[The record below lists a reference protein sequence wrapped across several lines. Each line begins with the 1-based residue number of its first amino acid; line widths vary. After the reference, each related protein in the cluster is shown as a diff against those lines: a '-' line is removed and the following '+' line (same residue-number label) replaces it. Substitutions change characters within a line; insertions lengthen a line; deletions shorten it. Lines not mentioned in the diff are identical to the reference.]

1 MAKTRP
7 YLFYDVVVSIC
18 STCYRK
24 VEGKTVFQ
32 DDKVFLLKR
41 CPEHGSEKILIAD
54 DVDYYRRCREIFIKP
69 PEMPLVYNT
78 PVKWGCPYDCG
89 LCTDHEQHSCL
100 TLVEVCDYCNLRC
113 PVCYASSGPERQQF
127 RSLDQIEKMLD
138 AVVRNEGHPDVVQLS
153 GGEPTV
159 HPNFFEIVEMAK
171 ARPIRHLM
179 VNTNGVR
186 IAQEEDFVKRLAE
199 VKEDLEIYLQWDS
212 FEREPLMQLR
222 DADLRR
228 IREQA
233 IEHLNRYNI
242 STNLVV
248 TLKKGLNDHEIGKT
262 IDYALK
268 QPCVRGVTFQPIQDA
283 GRLESWL
290 PEESQTNCHPE
301 RSMTSGEAGSHA
313 QSRDP
318 VSPAG
323 KYVRNFNPA
332 TDRLTLT
339 EVRRK
344 ILEQTSVFKPED
356 VIPVPCHPDSLAM
369 AYALKLNGKVTPL
382 TSMIPP
388 EVLINGAKNTILYE
402 QEPAVRD
409 GLFKLFA
416 TNHSPQSQAGTL
428 RELLCCLPKVWV
440 PNELTTDHVETAAS
454 PVPPTPNCHPER
466 SMNSGEAGSHAQS
479 RDPVSPLT
487 YENIFRI
494 IIMQFIDAHSFD
506 VRSVKKTCVHI
517 VHPDG
522 RLIPFDTYNLFY
534 RDDLEQ
540 TRLAPLRNSAEA
552 AANSFRR
559 NDLIVARQFTGG
571 EPEQQ

>member
-7 YLFYDVVVSIC
+7 YLFYDVTLTIC

-24 VEGKTVFQ
+24 LEGKTVFQ

-41 CPEHGSEKILIAD
+41 CPDHGSERVLIAD
-54 DVDYYRRCREIFIKP
+54 DIDYYRRCREIFIKP

-100 TLVEVCDYCNLRC
+100 TLVEICDYCNLRC
-113 PVCYASSGPERQQF
+113 PVCYAESGPERRQF
-127 RSLDQIEKMLD
+127 RTLAQVEKMLD

-171 ARPIRHLM
+171 ARPIKHLM

-199 VKEDLEIYLQWDS
+199 VKEDFEVYLQFDS
-212 FEREPLMQLR
+212 FELEPLMQLR
-222 DADLRR
+222 GADLRR

-233 IEHLNRYNI
+233 IERLNRYNI

-262 IDYALK
+262 IDYALQ

-283 GRLESWL
+283 GRIDRVGTGPLVGSAEQSEAAGTVQQWGAPLL
-290 PEESQTNCHPE
+290 PDLGRSGNSDTRNHPTNGDRH
-301 RSMTSGEAGSHA
+301 
-313 QSRDP
+313 
-318 VSPAG
+318 
-323 KYVRNFNPA
+323 FNPV

-344 ILEQTSVFKPED
+344 ILEQTHVFKPED

-369 AYALKLNGKVTPL
+369 AYALKQNGKVIPL

-388 EVLINGAKNTILYE
+388 EVLINGAANTLLYE
-402 QEPAVRD
+402 HEPVVRE

-416 TNHSPQSQAGTL
+416 TNHSPRSQAGTL
-428 RELLCCLPKVWV
+428 RELLCCLPRVFV
-440 PNELTTDHVETAAS
+440 PDS
-454 PVPPTPNCHPER
+454 I
-466 SMNSGEAGSHAQS
+466 
-479 RDPVSPLT
+479 T
-487 YENIFRI
+487 YENIFRVI
-494 IIMQFIDAHSFD
+494 VMQFIDAHSFD

-534 RDDLEQ
+534 RDPLEQ
-540 TRLAPLRNSAEA
+540 TRLVRLRRQAEA
-552 AANSFRR
+552 VL
-559 NDLIVARQFTGG
+559 DARLWSSRSSQAITGV
-571 EPEQQ
+571 

>member
-1 MAKTRP
+1 VPHKTRP
-7 YLFYDVVVSIC
+7 YLFYDVAISIC

-24 VEGKTVFQ
+24 VEAKTVFQ
-32 DDKVFLLKR
+32 DGNVYLLKR
-41 CPEHGSEKILIAD
+41 CPQHGPERVLIAD
-54 DVDYYRRCREIFIKP
+54 DVDYYRRSREVFIKP

-100 TLVEVCDYCNLRC
+100 TLVEICDYCNLRC
-113 PVCYASSGPERQQF
+113 PVCYAASGPERQQF
-127 RSLDQIEKMLD
+127 RTLGQIEKMLD

-159 HPNFFEIVEMAK
+159 HPDFFKIVELAK
-171 ARPIRHLM
+171 ARPIKHLM

-186 IAQEEDFVKRLAE
+186 IAEEEDFVKRLADC
-199 VKEDLEIYLQWDS
+199 KEDFEVYLQFDS
-212 FEREPLMQLR
+212 FEREPLIELR
-222 DADLRR
+222 GADLRR
-228 IREQA
+228 IRHDALEK
-233 IEHLNRYNI
+233 LNRYNI
-242 STNLVV
+242 ATNLVV

-262 IDYALK
+262 IDFALQ

-283 GRLESWL
+283 GRLETWVPTHVGTDAFVRPAKRSEASEDDPEARDVDL
-290 PEESQTNCHPE
+290 PNPTSEGGAPLLPDFG
-301 RSMTSGEAGSHA
+301 RSENVPNPGH
-313 QSRDP
+313 
-318 VSPAG
+318 
-323 KYVRNFNPA
+323 YVRNFNPA

-344 ILEQTSVFKPED
+344 ILEQTKVFRPED
-356 VIPVPCHPDSLAM
+356 IIPVPCHPDSLAM

-388 EVLINGAKNTILYE
+388 EVLINGAANTILYE
-402 QEPAVRD
+402 QEPLVRD
-409 GLFKLFA
+409 NLFKLFA
-416 TNHSPQSQAGTL
+416 TNHSPQSSAGTL
-428 RELLCCLPKVWV
+428 RELLCCLPQVWI
-440 PNELTTDHVETAAS
+440 PDAS
-454 PVPPTPNCHPER
+454 EENCHPER
-466 SMNSGEAGSHAQS
+466 SMISREAGNHAQS
-479 RDPVSPLT
+479 RDPGSASPLLS

-534 RDDLEQ
+534 RDGLEQ
-540 TRLAPLRNSAEA
+540 TRLDPLRKNAEA
-552 AANSFRR
+552 ALAA
-559 NDLIVARQFTGG
+559 V
-571 EPEQQ
+571 